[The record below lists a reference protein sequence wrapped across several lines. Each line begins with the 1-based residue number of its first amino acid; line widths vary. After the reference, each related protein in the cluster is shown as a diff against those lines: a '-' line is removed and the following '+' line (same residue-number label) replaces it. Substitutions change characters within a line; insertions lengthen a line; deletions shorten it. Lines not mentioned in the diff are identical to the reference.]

1 MSSPLSDI
9 VTAARELLP
18 DLVDIRRELHQ
29 IPEVGLDLPQTQAVI
44 LRELAGLPLE
54 VSLGNDTTSV
64 TAVLRGDHPGPVVLL
79 RGDMDGLPI
88 TESNDLPYRSV
99 NRNMHA
105 CGHDLHTAG
114 LIGAARLLAPRRD
127 QLHGSVVFM
136 FQPGEE
142 GYNGASVMIRE
153 GVLTAAGDTPIA
165 AYALHVGPGPLG
177 QIETKPGTILA
188 GSSELEITVRGSGG
202 HGSQPH
208 SALDPVVPLAEIV
221 VALQAMVTRRF
232 DVFDP
237 VVISVTQLRAGDAL
251 NVIPE
256 QATLGATVRTMST
269 AALES
274 LPGMITDLADG
285 IARGYGC
292 EAVVSF
298 TTQYIPTVNDDVEH
312 AFAVEQVRRMYGEDS
327 VTIKPHGIMGSED
340 FSFVLAE
347 VPGAFMMVKC
357 SPPDAD
363 PSTLAYNHS
372 PHVLFD
378 DSVLDR
384 VSAILAQLA
393 LSRLALGR

>member
-1 MSSPLSDI
+1 MSSSSAEI

-18 DLVDIRRELHQ
+18 ELVAIRRELHQ
-29 IPEVGLDLPQTQAVI
+29 IPEVGLTLPQTQAVV
-44 LRELAGLPLE
+44 LRELDGLPLE
-54 VSLGNDTTSV
+54 ISTGTDTTSV
-64 TAVLRGDHPGPVVLL
+64 VALLRGAHPGPTVLL
-79 RGDMDGLPI
+79 RGDMDGLPV
-88 TESNDLPYRSV
+88 TEVNDLPYRAT
-99 NRNMHA
+99 NGNMHA
-105 CGHDLHTAG
+105 CGHDLHTTG
-114 LIGAARLLAPRRD
+114 LIGAARLLSARRD
-127 QLHGSVVFM
+127 QLHGSVIFM

-142 GYNGASVMIRE
+142 GYNGASVMLRE
-153 GVLTAAGDTPIA
+153 GVLNATGETPIA

-177 QIETKPGTILA
+177 QVETKSGTILA

-208 SALDPVVPLAEIV
+208 TALDPVLPLAEIT
-221 VALQAMVTRRF
+221 VALQSMVTRRF

-256 QATLGATVRTMST
+256 QATLGATVRTMSAET
-269 AALES
+269 LEA
-274 LPGMITDLADG
+274 LPGMITDLAEG

-292 EAVVSF
+292 EADVTF
-298 TTQYIPTVNDDVEH
+298 TTQYIPTVNDDSEH
-312 AFAVEQVRRMYGEDS
+312 AFAVEQIHQMYGEDS

-357 SPPDAD
+357 SPPEED
-363 PSTLAYNHS
+363 PATLAYNHS

-384 VSAILAQLA
+384 VAGILAQLA
-393 LSRLALGR
+393 IARLAAA